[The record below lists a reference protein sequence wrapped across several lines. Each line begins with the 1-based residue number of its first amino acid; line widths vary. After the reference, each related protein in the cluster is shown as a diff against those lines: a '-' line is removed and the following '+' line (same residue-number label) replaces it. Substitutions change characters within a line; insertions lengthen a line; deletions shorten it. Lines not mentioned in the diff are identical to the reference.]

1 MDSITNG
8 NICGALRARNLAT
21 LKATVANDQAVENA
35 ISVALNT
42 AINSGLY
49 TTTVSMSGYSGQN
62 IQTWMQ
68 LLNGL
73 SYTTSYSGTTLT
85 ISW

>member
-8 NICGALRARNLAT
+8 NICGAQRARLLAT
-21 LKATVANDQAVENA
+21 LKLNGGNDQPVENA

-49 TTTVSMSGYSGQN
+49 TTTVSMSGYSAQN
-62 IQTWMQ
+62 IQTWIRFLQ
-68 LLNGL
+68 DH

>member
-8 NICGALRARNLAT
+8 NICGAQRARALSNLKST
-21 LKATVANDQAVENA
+21 LANDQPVENA

-42 AINSGLY
+42 AINSGVF
-49 TTTVSMSGYSGQN
+49 TTTVSMSGFAAQD

-85 ISW
+85 VSW

>member
-8 NICGALRARNLAT
+8 NICGAQRARILSQTAGASGQT
-21 LKATVANDQAVENA
+21 IEDA

-42 AINSGLY
+42 AIDSGLF
-49 TTTVSMSGYSGQN
+49 TTTVSMSGYPAQEIQN
-62 IQTWMQ
+62 WIQ

-73 SYTTSYSGTTLT
+73 SYTTSYAVSTLT